1 MQYVLVTLHVAL
13 LGLAAV
19 AHATF
24 INSMPYALLGGG
36 LHEGLAALLAFAL
49 LALDGLAGPKAVRL
63 VPLVLVLL
71 CMVNLVCIWGR
82 ACSQAAVWRVAGG
95 FCALI
100 LAALWAFVAR
110 LLPLWGLVSPY
121 SLGIWFLL
129 SLTMAFFLQPRLGCS
144 PLSRKGYGALL
155 CLLWAAGL
163 CALWADYAAG
173 AWQDE
178 RLVPL
183 ALFSLLYSGL
193 FFMLFRLPAQ
203 GHGSLRQKISFVVL
217 LLCGL
222 WAVWGLMPVL
232 LIPICCALVVLA
244 LQAQVARMAAP

>member
-1 MQYVLVTLHVAL
+1 MQYALVTLHVAL

-19 AHATF
+19 AHTTF
-24 INSMPYALLGGG
+24 INSMPYAMLGGS

-63 VPLVLVLL
+63 VPSVLVLL
-71 CMVNLVCIWGR
+71 CMANLLCVWGR
-82 ACSQAAVWRVAGG
+82 ACSQAVTWRVAGG
-95 FCALI
+95 FCTLT
-100 LAALWAFVAR
+100 LAALWAFVAHM
-110 LLPLWGLVSPY
+110 LPLWGLVSPY
-121 SLGIWFLL
+121 SFGVWFFLAL
-129 SLTMAFFLQPRLGCS
+129 NMTFFLQPRLS
-144 PLSRKGYGALL
+144 YTQLSRTGYGALL

-173 AWQDE
+173 AWQEE

-203 GHGSLRQKISFVVL
+203 GYRSLRQKISFMVL

-232 LIPICCALVVLA
+232 LIPICCTFVVLA
-244 LQAQVARMAAP
+244 LQAQVARMSAP